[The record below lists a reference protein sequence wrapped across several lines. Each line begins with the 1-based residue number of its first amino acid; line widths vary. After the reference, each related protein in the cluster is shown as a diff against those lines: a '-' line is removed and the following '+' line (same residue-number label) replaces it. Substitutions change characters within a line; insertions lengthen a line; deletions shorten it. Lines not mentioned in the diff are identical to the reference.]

1 MAEVLW
7 QMGGVEEMFLMKR
20 NLGSFFPTC
29 TVAHQFV
36 ITKGGWLF
44 LSKFLDQ
51 YRMAVSHPRFCD
63 SEGFFNQT
71 LRHRIKLG
79 EVKHDSYY
87 PEDIIRNEFS
97 LQEQETKK

>member
-1 MAEVLW
+1 MPTRRSRGDVL
-7 QMGGVEEMFLMKR
+7 VKKATRLI
-20 NLGSFFPTC
+20 FPTC

-44 LSKFLDQ
+44 LYKILDQ
-51 YRMAVSHPRFCD
+51 YMMAISHPHFCD

-79 EVKHDSYY
+79 LVKHDLYY
-87 PEDIIRNEFS
+87 PEDIIRNKFS
-97 LQEQETKK
+97 LQEQET